1 MPIRS
6 EARFAIAMRC
16 LYAMVVAMSLA
27 SCKESTMEEQKRTV
41 TMKGNPLTLVGN
53 AAKVGQPAPD
63 FEVIAND
70 MSSVKLSSFKGKVCI
85 ICSVPSLDTSVCD
98 TETRRFNEEADKL
111 GSDVVVLTISMDLPF
126 AQKRWCGS
134 AGIENVQTLSDHRE
148 ASFGKAY
155 GVLIKELRLL
165 ARAVFVVDADG
176 IIRYTQIV
184 KELTN
189 EPDYTAVLNAVKG
202 LEK

>member
-1 MPIRS
+1 
-6 EARFAIAMRC
+6 
-16 LYAMVVAMSLA
+16 
-27 SCKESTMEEQKRTV
+27 MEKQKRTV
-41 TMKGNPLTLVGN
+41 IMKGNPLMLVGN
-53 AAKVGQPAPD
+53 EVKVGQPAPD
-63 FEVIAND
+63 FEVITND

-98 TETRRFNEEADKL
+98 TETRRFNEEAGKL

-126 AQKRWCGS
+126 AQKRWCGI
-134 AGIENVQTLSDHRE
+134 AGVNNVQTLSDHRE

-165 ARAVFVVDADG
+165 ARAVFVLDRDG
-176 IIRYTQIV
+176 IIRYMQIV
-184 KELTN
+184 DELTN
-189 EPDYTAVLNAVKG
+189 EPDYETALNAAKG